1 MTVKLEDYKPL
12 DYSIEHT
19 EIRFDIHSAQRVEVT
34 ASLRLKALRPG
45 PAEAVFQGD
54 GLIGCTEFLTC
65 NGQSV
70 PMEPDGLGREV
81 ARFAFE
87 NEALVEQKLVLNP
100 AENKSLMGLYASG
113 GSLFTQCEPEGFR
126 KIAWHPDR
134 PDALSGWKV
143 TASAP
148 KSLFPVLLAGGG
160 CVAQSENGDRHAF
173 VYEDPAKK
181 PSYLFALVAGDFA
194 SLSRDWT
201 TASGAKRKLILW
213 CEPKNKERLSH
224 AMDALE
230 KSCAWDEKRF
240 GLELDTPVYHVVATD
255 DFNMGAMENK
265 GLNIFNSKYL
275 LAAPDIST
283 DADFEAVESVVAHEY
298 FHNWT
303 GNRVTVANWFQLTL
317 KEGLTVY
324 RDQEFSSDA
333 GDRSFCRLADAK
345 ALIENQFT
353 EDASGLAHPCRPDA
367 YESIDNFY
375 TLTVYEKGAEVVRQ
389 METAVGTAA
398 FDEGVKLYIR
408 RNDGRAATCM
418 DFLQAVRDASG
429 QSLPGFENWWLQ
441 AGTPKVDA
449 RAESGGSF
457 HVLRFEQTLPFDPF
471 GKSLEPHNM
480 TFKAALVGK
489 NGIVKTRLR
498 GQAEWSD
505 ELRLNF
511 WQQSAAFE
519 IEAQTNEPAQWSLN
533 RGFSV
538 PCELNFGVPEQGLA
552 LLAGSDNDAYVRFD
566 AIRRLAFLALQGSQ
580 SAKQA
585 WIASLKT
592 ALAPDSAVTPRIAS
606 LMLALP
612 GPEEFARKTGQGVNP
627 NEYEKLCGSLR
638 ADAARALGSELSSR
652 AAWQAGGP
660 YELNNAQISGRA
672 LKWACM
678 AYLAEA
684 GQAEAAYGSM
694 LGNADN
700 LTDRLGALRCALKDP
715 NPGHGQD
722 CLDLMFE
729 RFCHEPFAMQKWMIH
744 LGLGQNALPR
754 VLKAWQAPW
763 FKKDHPNSVYALF
776 GGLCA
781 GDGLHQ
787 DDGAGY
793 ALLADAALEIEKFNP
808 SVASNLAKR
817 LGKLFW
823 LDDAHKSQARA
834 ALARLSGSAASP
846 EVREVCQKSL
856 PAFGMDKPAPKP

>member
-12 DYSIEHT
+12 EYAIEHT
-19 EIRFDIHSAQRVEVT
+19 EIRFDIHSAERVEVT
-34 ASLRLKALRPG
+34 ASLRLKALREG
-45 PAEAVFQGD
+45 QIEAVLQGD
-54 GLIGCTEFLTC
+54 GLAACTEYLTC
-65 NGQSV
+65 NGKSV
-70 PMEPDGLGREV
+70 AMEPDGLGREI
-81 ARFAFE
+81 ARACFE

-143 TASAP
+143 AASAP

-160 CVAQSENGDRHAF
+160 CVAKTENGDRHCF

-181 PSYLFALVAGDFA
+181 PRYLFALVAGDFA

-213 CEPKNKERLSH
+213 CEPKNKERLAH

-275 LAAPDIST
+275 LAGADIST

-389 METAVGTAA
+389 LETAVGTAA

-429 QSLPGFENWWLQ
+429 QPLQGFENWWLQ
-441 AGTPKVDA
+441 AGTPKVA
-449 RAESGGSF
+449 ASALSQGAA
-457 HVLRFEQTLPFDPF
+457 HTLRFEQTLPFDPF
-471 GKSLEPHNM
+471 GKSLNPHNM
-480 TFKAALVGK
+480 TFKAALVSQ

-498 GQAEWSD
+498 GQTEWSS

-511 WQQSAAFE
+511 WEQSASFE
-519 IEAQTNEPAQWSLN
+519 IEAESGECAQWSLN
-533 RGFSV
+533 RSFSV
-538 PCELNFGVPEQGLA
+538 PCELSFDVSEQGLA
-552 LLAGSDNDAYVRFD
+552 LLACSDNDAYVRFD

-580 SAKQA
+580 SAKLA

-592 ALAPDSAVTPRIAS
+592 ALAAGSAVTPRIAS

-612 GPEEFARKTGQGVNP
+612 GPEEFARKTAQGVNP
-627 NEYEKLCGSLR
+627 NEYEALCRALRTEAAGSLR
-638 ADAARALGSELSSR
+638 AELSAW
-652 AAWQAGGP
+652 AAWQAAGA
-660 YELNNAQISGRA
+660 YELNNEQISGRS
-672 LKWACM
+672 LKWAAM
-678 AYLAEA
+678 GYLAEA
-684 GQAEAAYGSM
+684 GLAGAAFGSM

-715 NPGHGQD
+715 NPQPGQD

-744 LGLGQNALPR
+744 LGLGQNALAR

-776 GGLCA
+776 GGLCS
-781 GDGLHQ
+781 GPGLHQ

-793 ALLADAALEIEKFNP
+793 ELLADAALEIEKFNP
-808 SVASNLAKR
+808 SVATNLAKR

-823 LDDAHKSQARA
+823 LDPAHKTLARA
-834 ALARLSGSAASP
+834 ALARIADNAESAEAQ
-846 EVREVCQKSL
+846 EVCQKSL
-856 PAFGMDKPAPKP
+856 PAFGPDTPAAKL